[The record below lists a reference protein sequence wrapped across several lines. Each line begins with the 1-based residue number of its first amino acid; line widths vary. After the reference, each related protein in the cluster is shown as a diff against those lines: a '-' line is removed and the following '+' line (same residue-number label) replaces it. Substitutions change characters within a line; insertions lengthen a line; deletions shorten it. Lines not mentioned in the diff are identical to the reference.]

1 MHDYVEDNISERI
14 LLTITG
20 SSVLIREEYNLKRLH
35 FLFNL
40 FSILFI
46 TCTIIRH
53 RNIGGMDGM
62 KSIICEMMCYEKTI
76 NFFLVIFLF

>member
-14 LLTITG
+14 LTIIG
-20 SSVLIREEYNLKRLH
+20 SSVLIREEYNLKRLN
-35 FLFNL
+35 FLFIL

-62 KSIICEMMCYEKTI
+62 KSICEMMCYEKTI
-76 NFFLVIFLF
+76 NFL

>member
-14 LLTITG
+14 LTITG
-20 SSVLIREEYNLKRLH
+20 SSVLIREEYNLKRLN
-35 FLFNL
+35 FLFIL

-62 KSIICEMMCYEKTI
+62 KSICEMMCYEKTI
-76 NFFLVIFLF
+76 NFL